1 MANLAE
7 LACKLPSTKI
17 PPLRARTVGVPER
30 RRGKGGGH
38 STNGKIPIVTR
49 FCESWHM
56 KHVAGS
62 HPLGSAM
69 VVTGSFKLCTSLR
82 SRLLPEKLKGC
93 RGCMCAQ
100 LPACASTHTLTL
112 TAVLAPHRSH
122 MMHRRRRPTKS
133 SAHRPTTHRT
143 SHAVMKTAP
152 TGPNSGRHH
161 TATNTATRPPL
172 RSFPALRAPALW
184 GPALWA
190 PALRAL
196 ALIIGPPHG
205 AKSLEDDASRANEST
220 GNFCYGHPG
229 LSRRDSHK
237 RGIAF
242 TALVIGSCHNVPMD
256 TGTPPTPE
264 YRQYDTTTTPNRGQ
278 GLPPRAVRRDDDI
291 HVISNLNK
299 WPKLSAAI
307 RTTPQMLQI
316 TPCHYLMDRVL

>member
-1 MANLAE
+1 
-7 LACKLPSTKI
+7 
-17 PPLRARTVGVPER
+17 
-30 RRGKGGGH
+30 
-38 STNGKIPIVTR
+38 
-49 FCESWHM
+49 
-56 KHVAGS
+56 
-62 HPLGSAM
+62 
-69 VVTGSFKLCTSLR
+69 
-82 SRLLPEKLKGC
+82 
-93 RGCMCAQ
+93 MCAQ
-100 LPACASTHTLTL
+100 LPACASTQ
-112 TAVLAPHRSH
+112 
-122 MMHRRRRPTKS
+122 MKHRRRRPTTS

-143 SHAVMKTAP
+143 SHTIMKTPP

-161 TATNTATRPPL
+161 TATDTATRPPL

-184 GPALWA
+184 GPALRA

-205 AKSLEDDASRANEST
+205 AKSLEDDASRPNERT

-229 LSRRDSHK
+229 LSRRDSH
-237 RGIAF
+237 RRVIAF
-242 TALVIGSCHNVPMD
+242 TAFVIGSCHNVPMD

-264 YRQYDTTTTPNRGQ
+264 NRQYDTTTTPNGGQ

-316 TPCHYLMDRVL
+316 TPCHHLIDRVL